1 MDSNAELHYFLFYEK
16 NTEQKERIDKKW
28 EENIMMSLVNCQ

>member
-1 MDSNAELHYFLFYEK
+1 MQNCITIHSMKK

-28 EENIMMSLVNCQ
+28 EENIMMSLVNYQ